1 MFDFTLPCIP
11 SALELMVSY
20 KKRKKEINYLKLDR
34 SVGLQKETR
43 EVVTGPGG
51 VLAGHTEHLQSVAI
65 ALCSR

>member
-1 MFDFTLPCIP
+1 MSFMALHMA
-11 SALELMVSY
+11 SALELMVC
-20 KKRKKEINYLKLDR
+20 KKKVCLTLDR